1 MRPHAVVVGAGFG
14 GMATARALARRGSPV
29 TLVDRRN
36 FHLFQPLLYQVA
48 TASLE
53 PADVAYP
60 LRGILHRDPGIRVRV
75 GDVVG
80 ADLDAKRLRLADG
93 GSLSYDT
100 LVLAAGAVT
109 NDFGIPGVD
118 DHGFGLKSLP
128 EATRLRSH
136 LLTCFEQ
143 ADVRPELIDEGWLTV
158 VVVGGG
164 PTGVET
170 AGALAELFGRVLAK
184 DYPRLP
190 VERAR
195 VVLVEMLDDVLVSFP
210 ERLRAYTREA
220 LGARGVQLRLGV
232 SVAEVA
238 EDHVV
243 LDDGEKISTKTLLW
257 AAGVRASPLVEAL
270 GLPPGPQGRV
280 AVERDL
286 SVRGVDDVWAVGD
299 VAAATD
305 EDGEVLPQLAP
316 VAIQAGKH
324 VADQILA
331 RAWGEPTRPFR
342 YVDKG
347 NMATI
352 GRRAAVAQLPMG
364 LRLRGSAAW
373 AAWLVLH
380 LVTLMGFRNRLSV
393 FVNWTYS
400 YLTWDRGARLILERG
415 GVPHDA
421 SPPQTPL

>member
-1 MRPHAVVVGAGFG
+1 
-14 GMATARALARRGSPV
+14 
-29 TLVDRRN
+29 
-36 FHLFQPLLYQVA
+36 
-48 TASLE
+48 
-53 PADVAYP
+53 
-60 LRGILHRDPGIRVRV
+60 
-75 GDVVG
+75 
-80 ADLDAKRLRLADG
+80 
-93 GSLSYDT
+93 
-100 LVLAAGAVT
+100 
-109 NDFGIPGVD
+109 
-118 DHGFGLKSLP
+118 
-128 EATRLRSH
+128 
-136 LLTCFEQ
+136 
-143 ADVRPELIDEGWLTV
+143 
-158 VVVGGG
+158 
-164 PTGVET
+164 
-170 AGALAELFGRVLAK
+170 
-184 DYPRLP
+184 
-190 VERAR
+190 
-195 VVLVEMLDDVLVSFP
+195 
-210 ERLRAYTREA
+210 
-220 LGARGVQLRLGV
+220 
-232 SVAEVA
+232 
-238 EDHVV
+238 
-243 LDDGEKISTKTLLW
+243 
-257 AAGVRASPLVEAL
+257 VRASPLVEAL

-286 SVRGVDDVWAVGD
+286 SVQGVDDVWAVGD

-316 VAIQAGKH
+316 VAVQAGKH

-373 AAWLVLH
+373 AAWLALH